1 MLRVFNFQGN
11 KVAEIHFEA
20 ENLARTIATAGWI
33 DVLDP
38 TEEERDEL
46 EQYLRTELPESDDVE
61 EIESSAR
68 YFIDSAGVHVH
79 SLFLGQ
85 TEGRHTTVTVAFIL
99 QPDRLI
105 SLREEDSP
113 DFRLLRMRARR
124 GQIEAGNPLDFL
136 LSIFEHKVENLA
148 DTLEDIHR
156 ELEKVSEMVLEEAQS
171 AEGHLEEA
179 IGELARLENSNG
191 KVRLCLMDTQRSIS
205 FLQKHQRYPAEHF
218 ATAHDIMRDVETLLS
233 HTTFLFEKIN
243 FLMDTAQGFINIE
256 QNQVIKIFSIAAVVF
271 LPPTMVASIYGM
283 NFQFFPE
290 LGWRYGYLWAL
301 GVMIVSGIAP
311 YWYFKRKGWL

>member
-1 MLRVFNFQGN
+1 MLRVFKFHENR
-11 KVAEIHFEA
+11 VSELRFEPDDLRQA
-20 ENLARTIATAGWI
+20 LPQAGWI

-38 TEEERDEL
+38 TETEREQL

-61 EIESSAR
+61 EIEASAR
-68 YFIDSAGVHVH
+68 YFVDGAGIHVH

-85 TEGRHTTVTVAFIL
+85 SEGRHTTVTVAFIL

-124 GQIEAGNPLDFL
+124 GQVEAGSSREFL
-136 LSIFEHKVENLA
+136 ISIFEQKVENLA
-148 DTLEDIHR
+148 DTLEDIHK
-156 ELEKVSEMVLEEAQS
+156 ELEQVSEMVLEES
-171 AEGHLEEA
+171 EGNLEEA

-205 FLQKHQRYPAEHF
+205 FLQKHQRYSSEQSE
-218 ATAHDIMRDVETLLS
+218 TAREIMRDVDTLMS
-233 HTTFLFEKIN
+233 HTTFLFDKIN
-243 FLMDTAQGFINIE
+243 FLMDAAQGFINIE

-283 NFQFFPE
+283 NFEFFPE
-290 LGWRYGYLWAL
+290 LHWRLGYLWAL
-301 GVMIVSGIAP
+301 VLMVISGILP